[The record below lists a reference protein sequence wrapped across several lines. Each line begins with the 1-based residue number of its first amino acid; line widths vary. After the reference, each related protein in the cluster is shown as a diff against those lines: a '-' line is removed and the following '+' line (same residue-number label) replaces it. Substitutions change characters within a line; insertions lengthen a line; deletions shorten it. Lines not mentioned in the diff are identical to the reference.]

1 MDAFKFT
8 HRKGHHLIF
17 SLCLYLRNIPMS
29 SNIEINVCILEH
41 IKGLQVTIE

>member
-8 HRKGHHLIF
+8 HIKGHHLKF
-17 SLCLYLRNIPMS
+17 SVILKEYTNVFKYRS
-29 SNIEINVCILEH
+29 NVCILEH